1 MPSNW
6 PMSESLMKRSRK
18 VVSSTRPDLD
28 GTFPFVVASGEG
40 GHVTDLEGNRYLDLT
55 ASTGAVLL
63 GHRHPEVTAAAT
75 AALTEVG
82 AMFPTTTS
90 RYLFEVAERLTDMFP
105 SCERAL
111 FFRTGSEATTAAI
124 RLARLATGRRTVLT
138 SGYHGWHDW
147 HLQMFPQF
155 RMEDPTHIDFAYN
168 LNFLEFLLDQHADDV
183 ACVIITPDLNFY
195 PTEYYAEMQEITTR
209 KGVILIFDE
218 VVTGFRYG
226 MGGFQKTSG
235 ITPDM
240 TTLSKGLANGH
251 AVSAVV
257 GRADLIEQRDKT
269 HMWGTF
275 NSEILPLAAS
285 VATLDVFVRDN
296 VPATL
301 DKVGTALMEGLGSV
315 FRTAGVRADA
325 FRIGSDFHIVFEDED
340 VAQSFYWA
348 CMCRGVLFHRFDR
361 QIVTA
366 AHTLDDVA
374 WALEVAG
381 HALEEMAAADP
392 EAFQGWSEP
401 SAEAR
406 DLRCLNET
414 GGLTD
419 YRRPMDEIPG
429 MWTLVNQI
437 KDLPPTP

>member
-1 MPSNW
+1 MFSSW
-6 PMSESLMKRSRK
+6 PKSESLMERSRK

-28 GTFPFVVASGEG
+28 GTFPFVVASGLG
-40 GHVTDLEGNRYLDLT
+40 GYVTDLEGNRYLDLT

-63 GHRHPEVTAAAT
+63 GHRHPEVSAAT
-75 AALTEVG
+75 IAAINDVG
-82 AMFPTTTS
+82 SMFPTTTS
-90 RYLFEVAERLTDMFP
+90 PLLFEVAERLTNMFP
-105 SCERAL
+105 SAERAL

-124 RLARLATGRRTVLT
+124 RLARMATGRRTVLT

-168 LNFLEFLLDQHADDV
+168 LNLLELLLDRYAGDV
-183 ACVIITPDLNFY
+183 ACVIVTPDLNFF
-195 PTEYYAEMQEITTR
+195 PHEYFAELRELTSR

-226 MGGFQKTSG
+226 MGGFQSSSG
-235 ITPDM
+235 ITPEM

-251 AVSAVV
+251 AISAVV
-257 GRADLIEQRDKT
+257 GRAELIEQRDKT

-275 NSEILPLAAS
+275 NSEVTPLAAA

-296 VPATL
+296 VPAVL
-301 DKVGTALMEGLGSV
+301 DHVGTALMEGLGAL
-315 FRTAGVRADA
+315 FRSAGVRADA
-325 FRIGSDFHIVFEDED
+325 FRVGSDFHIVFEDED
-340 VAQSFYWA
+340 LGQAFYWS
-348 CMCRGVLFHRFDR
+348 CLCRGVLFHRFDR

-366 AHTLDDVA
+366 AHTLEDVQFALDVA
-374 WALEVAG
+374 GEALAE
-381 HALEEMAAADP
+381 LEASTPA
-392 EAFQGWSEP
+392 AFQGWSEP
-401 SAEAR
+401 SPEAR

-414 GGLTD
+414 GGLMD
-419 YRRPMDEIPG
+419 YRRAVDEIPD

-437 KDLPPTP
+437 KELPPSP